1 MTAIK
6 IRDCYTT
13 KSVPALSIHQ
23 ETYLQSPDR
32 QGKRKERK
40 LWRFYNGQTA
50 YVRKWL
56 PGATVIVI
64 DRVPN
69 LAWPHY
75 NVMDRYGKSWIISQ
89 LDLSSTTIETKN
101 L

>member
-6 IRDCYTT
+6 IKDCYSTN
-13 KSVPALSIHQ
+13 SVPALSIHQ

-32 QGKRKERK
+32 LGKRKERK
-40 LWRFYNGQTA
+40 VWRFHDGQTA

-64 DRVPN
+64 SRVSG

-75 NVMDRYGKSWIISQ
+75 NVKDLYGNSWVIAQ
-89 LDLSSTTIETKN
+89 VNMSSTTIEVRY
-101 L
+101 

>member
-1 MTAIK
+1 MTAIPIK
-6 IRDCYTT
+6 NCYNIKT
-13 KSVPALSIHQ
+13 VPVLSIKQ

-40 LWRFYNGQTA
+40 VWRFHDGQTA

-56 PGATVIVI
+56 LGATVIVI
-64 DRVPN
+64 SRVPG

-75 NVMDRYGKSWIISQ
+75 NVKDVYGNAWVIAQ
-89 LDLSSTTIETKN
+89 VDLSSTTIEIRY
-101 L
+101 

>member
-1 MTAIK
+1 MTAIQIK
-6 IRDCYTT
+6 DCYTI

-32 QGKRKERK
+32 LGNRKERK
-40 LWRFYNGQTA
+40 LWRFYDGQTA

-56 PGATVIVI
+56 PGATVIVTS
-64 DRVPN
+64 RVPN

-75 NVMDRYGKSWIISQ
+75 NVIDRYGKSWIISQ
-89 LDLSSTTIETKN
+89 LDLSSTNIETKH